1 MVDGR
6 VLWHDVGQPF
16 PLFHMRRTFFPT
28 LFPTDLVG
36 PSAAGAMLLFA
47 AGGASAANHT
57 RVVPFEVRCI
67 VTDRENR
74 PLEGVEVRLGLRSG
88 PAGREIGGGA
98 VFRTDAQGKHVTQL
112 SGELTRGAVKR
123 PTNFVDSLFSRKET
137 TDDLQL
143 AAELEYFGTRLLYV
157 IKLHRFREERAV
169 LHYRFSVYTRDERG
183 NFTREVTQD
192 KDGGWRFPGFGGLVL
207 SDPGY
212 RLAGGMFY
220 PDEADPAGQRWIL
233 ECRLMRSPDPVRR

>member
-1 MVDGR
+1 MIGGV
-6 VLWHDVGQPF
+6 
-16 PLFHMRRTFFPT
+16 FHLRRTFLPT
-28 LFPTDLVG
+28 LFPTDLVS

-47 AGGASAANHT
+47 AGGASATANDT

-74 PLEGVEVRLGLRSG
+74 PLEGVEVRLVLGAG
-88 PAGREIGGGA
+88 PAVHEAGRGV
-98 VFRTDAQGKHVTQL
+98 VFRTDSQGKHVTQL
-112 SGELTRGAVKR
+112 SGELAPGAMKR
-123 PTNFVDSLFSRKET
+123 PTNFVDSLFSRKEA

-143 AAELEYFGTRLLYV
+143 AAELEYFGTRFLYV
-157 IKLHRFREERAV
+157 IRLHRFREEHAV
-169 LHYRFSVYTRDERG
+169 LYGRFSVYTPDERG

-212 RLAGGMFY
+212 RLAGGMFF
-220 PDEADPAGQRWIL
+220 PDEADSTGRRWVL
-233 ECRLMRSPDPVRR
+233 ECRFMRSPDPVRC